1 VLAQPASTGDAANR
15 APACFPAQSS
25 YNLSLA
31 ATRASGRSLI
41 LCLVRLEPIAETQL
55 PTPACFL
62 ETVKHSIVS
71 FDRPFDNLGFLSEKF
86 RKMLLYVVRS

>member
-1 VLAQPASTGDAANR
+1 M
-15 APACFPAQSS
+15 SS
-25 YNLSLA
+25 AVAHLV
-31 ATRASGRSLI
+31 
-41 LCLVRLEPIAETQL
+41 LVRLESIAETQP

-62 ETVKHSIVS
+62 ETVKRSIVS